1 MVRDTTLNNRFPI
14 PYSPFLIPRY
24 LFAFCFFLFAFFSV
38 LSLDASP
45 LHSETW
51 GFRLDLPEGYVYIDG
66 NNRDR
71 YSFQGPDKA
80 MFDIVVYN
88 GVYQGVEQAANDVGR
103 RLGSQ
108 GEIAL
113 FEYEGRTAVF
123 MDLHFKDFSGWG
135 LCLELANTVSAA
147 NGAASGAAAGAG
159 APVLCALAYSPSSGT
174 DLDLFHISALDSIAP
189 SDLEA
194 RRPGPVTEFGYP
206 RGGTIETPVKGTAV
220 KALIRENDAEA
231 AQSLVDREFN
241 LLRYYEDS
249 PNWQQAWIRFYRAIY
264 RDAWDRVA
272 AALFRLEREWNA
284 PANTASNAPAVA
296 DAPAGTAARAFAE
309 KALAFVQGFSYER
322 NPEGSDFVN
331 LVTAV
336 IEGRGDC
343 DSRSM
348 LWAMLMDQAD
358 IPAAMMVSRNH
369 SHAMGLADIPGN
381 GARFETN
388 GKKWLVAETTDKVG
402 IGLISADKSD
412 ISSWLG
418 VIFNVP

>member
-1 MVRDTTLNNRFPI
+1 LKRFFPI
-14 PYSPFLIPRY
+14 PHSPFPGPFA
-24 LFAFCFFLFAFFSV
+24 LFALLFSLFSFPS
-38 LSLDASP
+38 LSASP
-45 LHSETW
+45 LHSATW

-66 NNRDR
+66 NNKDR

-88 GVYQGVEQAANDVGR
+88 GVYQGVEQAANDVSR

-113 FEYEGRTAVF
+113 FEYEGKTAVL
-123 MDLHFKDFSGWG
+123 MDLHFKGFSGWG
-135 LCLELANTVSAA
+135 LCLELANAVS
-147 NGAASGAAAGAG
+147 AGAG
-159 APVLCALAYSPSSGT
+159 AAPGAGAPILCALAYSPSSGT

-206 RGGTIETPVKGTAV
+206 RGGTVEIPVKGTAV
-220 KALIRENDAEA
+220 KALFRENDAGA
-231 AQSLVDREFN
+231 AQALVDREFN
-241 LLRYYEDS
+241 LLRYYEDA

-272 AALFRLEREWNA
+272 DALFRLEREWNA
-284 PANTASNAPAVA
+284 PVNTAANAPAVA
-296 DAPAGTAARAFAE
+296 AAPAGTDARAFAE

-336 IEGRGDC
+336 SEGRGDC

-348 LWAMLMDQAD
+348 LWAMLMEQAD

-369 SHAMGLADIPGN
+369 SHAMGLADVPGG
-381 GARFETN
+381 GARFETG

-402 IGLISADKSD
+402 IGLIGAGMSD
-412 ISSWLG
+412 AESWLG
-418 VIFNVP
+418 VLFNVP